1 MPIDQIAKDFGVD
14 WPHLL
19 AQTVS
24 FTIVCAL
31 LYRFAYRPVLK
42 MLETRRQQIAQGLE
56 NTDKINARLKSIDDE
71 RQTVIVDAQSE
82 AVRIVGTARE
92 TARRIVEQETLH
104 AHVLG
109 QQMLRRAQDAADQ
122 ERERMM
128 AEVRREATH
137 LVVETTAA
145 VAGKVLTDAD
155 QRRLAAE
162 AARRIA

>member
-24 FTIVCAL
+24 FAIVCGL
-31 LYRFAYRPVLK
+31 LYRFAYKPVLK
-42 MLETRRQQIAQGLE
+42 MLETRRQQIAQGFE
-56 NTDKINARLKSIDDE
+56 NAEKINARLKSIDDE
-71 RQTVIVDAQSE
+71 RQKVMVEAQAE

-92 TARRIVEQETLH
+92 TARNIVEQETLH
-104 AHVLG
+104 ARVLG
-109 QQMLRRAQDAADQ
+109 QQMLRRAHDAAEQ

-128 AEVRREATH
+128 ADVRREATH

>member
-24 FTIVCAL
+24 FSIVCAL

-71 RQTVIVDAQSE
+71 RQKVIVEAQAE
-82 AVRIVGTARE
+82 AVQIVGTARE
-92 TARRIVEQETLH
+92 TARKLLEQETLH
-104 AHVLG
+104 ARMLG
-109 QQMLRRAQDAADQ
+109 QQVLRRAQDAADQ